1 MSIIFWDISGFSRLC
16 ELSKNE
22 TYLIVGFLREFFYG
36 ADKVIHEN
44 NGILD
49 KFIGD
54 GIIAI
59 SALKIK
65 IF

>member
-1 MSIIFWDISGFSRLC
+1 MIWDIGGFSRLC
-16 ELSKNE
+16 ELLKNE
-22 TYLIVGFLREFFYG
+22 PYLIVGFLREFFNE

-54 GIIAI
+54 SILAI
-59 SALKIK
+59 FGFKDNNTL
-65 IF
+65 